1 MVTFMFKYADVTL
14 AMQDSRF
21 SSFYDSYHQLVAGQD
36 ILLIEAEAV
45 KLRDEYQQQLG
56 FNELMLSYYKDRL
69 KVMQNLDRRMLYPEN
84 YRIML
89 LEVEIIWYNWYR
101 KTLVNYAA
109 YQCMRQFV
117 IRCKEM
123 QKIRDALYGRKL

>member
-1 MVTFMFKYADVTL
+1 MVTFMFRGADVTL

-21 SSFYDSYHQLVAGQD
+21 SSFYDSYHHLVAGQD

-56 FNELMLSYYKDRL
+56 FNGLMLSYYEDRL
-69 KVMQNLDRRMLYPEN
+69 KIIRNLDRRMLYPEN

-89 LEVEIIWYNWYR
+89 LEAKSVWYNWYH
-101 KTLVNYAA
+101 KALVNYAA
-109 YQCMRQFV
+109 HQCMRQFV
-117 IRCKEM
+117 INCKEM
-123 QKIRDALYGRKL
+123 QEIRDALYGRKL